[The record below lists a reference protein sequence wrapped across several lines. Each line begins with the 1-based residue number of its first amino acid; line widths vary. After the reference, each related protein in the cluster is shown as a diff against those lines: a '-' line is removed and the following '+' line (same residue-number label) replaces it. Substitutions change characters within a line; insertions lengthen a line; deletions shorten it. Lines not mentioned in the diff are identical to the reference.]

1 MIGTSLVIRTQGWE
15 TIFYPLPPSGCNP
28 QHRIYNS
35 KGQVK
40 EGMNGSPEVACT
52 NKGHI
57 RPASPKNVI
66 GHRQSW
72 AVLKYIVVITVSKQ
86 LYCRDTLYGI
96 HSATC
101 MQSLYAMKYL
111 EAYIMECLSK
121 YFFHTACSKYKQ
133 KLCGL
138 INEPQ
143 AQTLQRRHMLHPD
156 TTK

>member
-15 TIFYPLPPSGCNP
+15 TIFYPLPPPGCNP
-28 QHRIYNS
+28 QTDFIMARDKWR
-35 KGQVK
+35 KGWTEAQK
-40 EGMNGSPEVACT
+40 SRAP
-52 NKGHI
+52 I
-57 RPASPKNVI
+57 RDIFRPASPKNVI

-72 AVLKYIVVITVSKQ
+72 AVLKYIVVNIVSKQ
-86 LYCRDTLYGI
+86 LYCSDTLYWN
-96 HSATC
+96 TFC
-101 MQSLYAMKYL
+101 NLYAIALFKYL

-121 YFFHTACSKYKQ
+121 YFFHTACIKYKQ

-138 INEPQ
+138 ISEPQ